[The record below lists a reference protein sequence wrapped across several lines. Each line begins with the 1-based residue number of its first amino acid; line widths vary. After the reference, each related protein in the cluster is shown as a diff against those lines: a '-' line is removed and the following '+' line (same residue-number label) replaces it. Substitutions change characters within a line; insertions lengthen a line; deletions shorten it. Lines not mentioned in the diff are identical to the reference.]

1 MIGGIITTTVT
12 FEPRAHLG
20 ERDEELDAR
29 AERVVMPF
37 GLERLGGQVGRDDV
51 QVEVSIF
58 RFVKSLIYISKYRL
72 KCAMTREEEY

>member
-1 MIGGIITTTVT
+1 MIGGDIITIVI

-20 ERDEELDAR
+20 ERDEEPDAR

-58 RFVKSLIYISKYRL
+58 FV
-72 KCAMTREEEY
+72 EVEF

>member
-1 MIGGIITTTVT
+1 MIGGIITIVI

-20 ERDEELDAR
+20 ERDEEPDAR

-58 RFVKSLIYISKYRL
+58 RFVEFFFFDINSYGLNV
-72 KCAMTREEEY
+72 